1 MDALVIAGPTAAG
14 KTALALAL
22 AQQIPAE
29 IINMDSALV
38 YKGMDIGTAKPSMDE
53 RGQVG
58 HHLIDMVEV
67 TDSYSAAD
75 FVADAERL
83 VPAIQARGKL
93 PIVVGGTLLYL
104 HSWQQGLSE
113 LPSADEAL
121 RAQLQQEWERDP
133 AAMHARLMSLD
144 PVAGQR
150 IHPNDPQRILRA
162 LEVITLTGSS
172 LTAQQQQRKAT
183 QLKLGVV
190 FIEPPSKPWLHQRIE
205 QRWQLM
211 MQQGFMDEVKAVM
224 QATNNQLDLP
234 SMRCV
239 GYRQIAQ
246 YLLGEIDQTIME
258 QQALSA
264 TRSLAKRQLTWMKK
278 MVAQLRLSAEMT
290 TEDQLAQVLAYIQ
303 AENPSGFSQSTHDK
317 MC

>member
-133 AAMHARLMSLD
+133 AAMHTRLMSLD

-211 MQQGFMDEVKAVM
+211 MQQGFMDEVKVVM

-246 YLLGEIDQTIME
+246 YLLGEIDQTTME